1 MDPCSTGQ
9 KPDRCAW
16 THLLHI
22 TILIN
27 PGSHIIGHCTHRIA
41 VMAQRKRVLISNDD
55 GINAPGLLAL
65 VQALV
70 ADGLYD
76 VCVCGPA
83 DEQVSSCPSSSPRAQ
98 SQFTKFC
105 RLLSSEAWCGNRAAA
120 LLREPSAVCWSS
132 APQALTSFAGVQSAK
147 SHAITLGRPL
157 VSYPIEVPQTAEAY
171 AVRVPLHVSQ
181 LRTALSAGAST
192 RMHDLACT

>member
-1 MDPCSTGQ
+1 MDPLAPHNNINKSWVSYYW
-9 KPDRCAW
+9 A
-16 THLLHI
+16 LH
-22 TILIN
+22 T
-27 PGSHIIGHCTHRIA
+27 SHSCDGA
-41 VMAQRKRVLISNDD
+41 AQASADQQRH